1 MILIEKFVMENSM
14 KQEKQI
20 MTIIPI
26 ENMLNEWVSSL
37 HVYIP
42 IGACFTK
49 DFIKIKNMLKKK
61 CDFYRKRHFLD
72 FLHHYSS

>member
-1 MILIEKFVMENSM
+1 MIM
-14 KQEKQI
+14 KKRKYEEKQI
-20 MTIIPI
+20 ITIIPI

-42 IGACFTK
+42 VGACFTK

-61 CDFYRKRHFLD
+61 CDFYRDISWIFFTTILVNT
-72 FLHHYSS
+72 

>member
-1 MILIEKFVMENSM
+1 MILIKKYVLENSM
-14 KQEKQI
+14 NQAKQI
-20 MTIIPI
+20 ITIIPI

-61 CDFYRKRHFLD
+61 CDFYIKRYFLG
-72 FLHHYSS
+72 FLHYSS